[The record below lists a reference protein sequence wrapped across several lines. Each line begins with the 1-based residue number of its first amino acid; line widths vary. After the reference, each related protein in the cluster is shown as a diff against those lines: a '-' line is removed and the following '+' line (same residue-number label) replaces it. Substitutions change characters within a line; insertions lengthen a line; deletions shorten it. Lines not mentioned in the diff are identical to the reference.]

1 MKKQRTLQSITAATA
16 LALVAALLPLGATA
30 SASAHVGVRQVSPQ
44 IAAPIIVKHFW
55 SGILRLFIPFSKH
68 ALQRMSQY
76 RVSEATMK
84 RVLNDGKVIY
94 SANGVKK
101 IRLGNVTAVVNSNT
115 GNVITVY
122 YAGGGGGGGG
132 V

>member
-1 MKKQRTLQSITAATA
+1 
-16 LALVAALLPLGATA
+16 
-30 SASAHVGVRQVSPQ
+30 
-44 IAAPIIVKHFW
+44 
-55 SGILRLFIPFSKH
+55 
-68 ALQRMSQY
+68 MSQY
-76 RVSEATMK
+76 RISEATLK

-94 SANGVKK
+94 AANGVKK
-101 IRLGNVTAVVNSNT
+101 IRLGNVTAVVNSKT

>member
-1 MKKQRTLQSITAATA
+1 MQQPHSPWWQLCYRSAPPHPRRRTSGYGRCPRRSRVPSSSSTSGPVSSGCFIT
-16 LALVAALLPLGATA
+16 
-30 SASAHVGVRQVSPQ
+30 
-44 IAAPIIVKHFW
+44 
-55 SGILRLFIPFSKH
+55 FSKH

-101 IRLGNVTAVVNSNT
+101 IRLGNVTAVVNSKT

-122 YAGGGGGGGG
+122 YAGGGGCGGG